1 MEGDKWMEIRND
13 RLKGMSYTELSK
25 KYHLDP
31 RTAKKYAESPQR
43 PEYTLTGPKPT
54 KMDEYKQQVD
64 LWLEEAPYSA
74 VRILEK
80 LAEQGF
86 DGKYSIVKEYV
97 RCKKMDL
104 NEKATVRFETM
115 PGLQGQMD
123 WAYFEDHRVL
133 EGREMKK
140 LYCFLLVLGYSR
152 TRYIEFVTDMS
163 TNTMIRCHANAFRY
177 FGGYPEEILYD
188 NMKQVVVKRL
198 LKQEDSTLNRQFE
211 DFAGFYGFKPVLCRP
226 YRGQT
231 KGKVERTVQFVRD
244 NFMVGIKY
252 SSLDDLNGQALAWC
266 NKVNAKAH
274 ATTGEVPFERLKKEG
289 INPIKREYIIDRI
302 NLRRVQK
309 DCLIS
314 YAGNHYSV
322 PAEYVG
328 RDVAVVALDNM
339 LAAYHEGKQ
348 IAIHRISYQKKDM
361 VVNAHH
367 YHRLT
372 LTQSFAVEN
381 TLLDGGHVID
391 FPVRPPSLDVYD
403 DAVGVS
409 AGE

>member
-1 MEGDKWMEIRND
+1 MEIRND
-13 RLKGMSYTELSK
+13 RLKGMNYTELGK

-31 RTAKKYAESPQR
+31 RTAKKYAEAPQR
-43 PEYTLTGPKPT
+43 PEYTLTSPKPT
-54 KMDEYKQQVD
+54 KMDAYKQQVD

-80 LAEQGF
+80 LTEQGF
-86 DGKYSIVKEYV
+86 EGKYSIVKEYV

-104 NEKATVRFETM
+104 DEKATVRFETM

-123 WAYFEDHRVL
+123 WAYFENYTVL
-133 EGREMKK
+133 ENGKAKK
-140 LYCFLLVLGYSR
+140 LYCFLLILGYSR
-152 TRYIEFVTDMS
+152 TRYIEFVTDMT

-177 FGGYPEEILYD
+177 FGGYPNEMLYD

-231 KGKVERTVQFVRD
+231 KGKVERMVQFVRD

-252 SSLDDLNGQALAWC
+252 DSLDDLNGQALSWC
-266 NKVNAKAH
+266 NKVNGKIH
-274 ATTGEVPFERLKKEG
+274 ATTGERPFERLKKEG
-289 INPIKREYIIDRI
+289 LNPLKREYIIDRI

-314 YAGNHYSV
+314 YAGNQYSV
-322 PAEYVG
+322 PSEYVG
-328 RDVAVVALDNM
+328 KDVAVIGLDNM

-348 IAIHRISYQKKDM
+348 IALHRISYQKRDM
-361 VVNAHH
+361 VVNACH
-367 YHRLT
+367 YRRMT
-372 LTQSFAVEN
+372 LKQSFEIEN
-381 TLLDGGHVID
+381 TLLDGNNIID
-391 FPVRPPSLDVYD
+391 FPIRPHDLSRYD
-403 DAVGVS
+403 EAVLY
-409 AGE
+409 E